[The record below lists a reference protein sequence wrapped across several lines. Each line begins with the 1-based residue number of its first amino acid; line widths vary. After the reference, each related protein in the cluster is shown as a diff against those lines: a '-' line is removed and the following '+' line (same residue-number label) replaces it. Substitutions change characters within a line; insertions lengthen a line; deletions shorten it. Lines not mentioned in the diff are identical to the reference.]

1 MCVTMFSF
9 AKKMSEG
16 MSLQERNFMLLKH
29 FFQCIDFLWQ
39 SKDETFRAL
48 MEITMKN
55 GHWPGQER

>member
-1 MCVTMFSF
+1 MFSF
-9 AKKMSEG
+9 AKNAEG
-16 MSLQERNFMLLKH
+16 MSLQERNFMLPKH

-39 SKDETFRAL
+39 SKDETSRAL

>member
-1 MCVTMFSF
+1 MRNNVFFC
-9 AKKMSEG
+9 KKYAEG
-16 MSLQERNFMLLKH
+16 MSLQERNFMLPKH

-39 SKDETFRAL
+39 SKDETSRAL